1 MSKQMI
7 SDFHRF
13 VANTSETPTALEV
26 TRAEGVYLYTPEGK
40 KIIDFI
46 AGICVNNVGHSAP
59 EVVEAVQKQ
68 AALYMHTLV
77 YGEGV
82 ISPQVQLA
90 GRLVELLGGKFEKV
104 YFSNS
109 GANAIEGAL
118 KVAKKYTGRQ
128 RLLACHNSYHG
139 STHGAISITGNARM
153 KQGYG
158 PFLPEVDFIH
168 FNDFDDLSKIDTQ
181 TACVVIEPIQ
191 GAGGV
196 VVPAE
201 GYLQAVR
208 KRCDEVGALMILDEI
223 QTAFGRTG
231 KFFAFEHFGFEPDIL
246 VLAKALGGGMPM
258 GAIVSSTDILRVI
271 QKDPVL
277 GLISTFGGHP
287 VCCAAGLASLE
298 KILRDKLM
306 ERVPVLESILL
317 EELQHPAIQE
327 LRGKGLLYAILL
339 KDYDTCSRVLKRA
352 LKKGVLSTSFLSIDN
367 GIRISPPLT
376 ISDDEM
382 RWACRVLR
390 EAIEEEA

>member
-1 MSKQMI
+1 MI

>member
-1 MSKQMI
+1 MKNETLAN
-7 SDFHRF
+7 FHQY
-13 VANTSETPTALEV
+13 VANTSDVPTALEV
-26 TRAEGVYLYTPEGK
+26 ARAEGIYLYTPEGK

-82 ISPQVQLA
+82 ITPQVQLA
-90 GRLVELLGGKFEKV
+90 TRLVGLLGDNFEKV
-104 YFSNS
+104 YFCNS

-128 RLLACHNSYHG
+128 RIVACHNSYHG
-139 STHGAISITGNARM
+139 STHGAISITGNAEM
-153 KQGYG
+153 KRGYG
-158 PFLPEVDFIH
+158 PFLPGIDFIH
-168 FNDFDDLSKIDTQ
+168 FNDFEDLAKIDET

-196 VVPAE
+196 ILPAE

-223 QTAFGRTG
+223 QTGFGRTG
-231 KFFAFEHFGFEPDIL
+231 KLFAFEHFGFEPDLL

-258 GAIVSSTDILRVI
+258 GAIVTSEKIISVI
-271 QKDPVL
+271 RRDPVL
-277 GLISTFGGHP
+277 GLISTFAGHP
-287 VCCAAGLASLE
+287 ICCAAGLASLE
-298 KILRDKLM
+298 KILADKLM
-306 ERVPVLESILL
+306 DRVPILERILK
-317 EELQHPAIQE
+317 EELQHPEIQE
-327 LRGKGLLYAILL
+327 LRGKGLLYAIIL
-339 KDYDTCSRVLKRA
+339 KDYETSNKVLKRA
-352 LKKGVLSTSFLSIDN
+352 LEKGLLSIGFLNIDN

-376 ISDDEM
+376 MSDDEM
-382 RWACRVLR
+382 REACRILR
-390 EAIEEEA
+390 EAMGEN